1 MKKNYIRLDDLLV
14 KKGMAHS
21 KSFAQSLIMSGKV
34 MIKDKISDKPGR
46 SFLLDTQIVLK
57 KPDFPW
63 VSRGGVK
70 LDHALNVFNIS
81 VKGQTAL
88 DLGVSTGGFTHVLLE
103 RGIKKI
109 FAVDVGYGQLDLGLR
124 NNPKIILLERTNA
137 RYLSKAQISEKIN
150 LIVCDVSFISL
161 KKILVAPMALTSN
174 KAQLVALIKPQFEAG
189 KKEVNKGG
197 IVKNAL
203 IREKCCSDI
212 HDWIENFMKWKVINL
227 VESPIRGAKG
237 NIEFFIYAK
246 KNK

>member
-21 KSFAQSLIMSGKV
+21 KSFAQSLIMSGKII
-34 MIKDKISDKPGR
+34 IKDKISDKPGR
-46 SFLLDTQIVLK
+46 SFLLDTEIGLK
-57 KPDFPW
+57 KSDFPW

-81 VKGQTAL
+81 VKGQIAL
-88 DLGVSTGGFTHVLLE
+88 DLGVSTGGFTNVLLE
-103 RGIKKI
+103 RGIKKV

-124 NNPKIILLERTNA
+124 NNPKIALLERTNA

-203 IREKCCSDI
+203 IRQKCCSDI

-237 NIEFFIYAK
+237 NIEFLIYAK

>member
-46 SFLLDTQIVLK
+46 SFPLDTQIVLK

-124 NNPKIILLERTNA
+124 NNPKIILFERTNA
-137 RYLSKAQISEKIN
+137 RYLSEVQITEKIN
-150 LIVCDVSFISL
+150 LIVCDASFISL
-161 KKILVAPMALTSN
+161 KQILVAPMALASN
-174 KAQLVALIKPQFEAG
+174 KAQLVALIKPQFEVG
-189 KKEVNKGG
+189 KKEVSKGG

-203 IREKCCSDI
+203 IRQKCCGDI